1 VLFCVNIEIIADLVR
16 VDSVVAVRIT
26 GSIPQ
31 TASGRRGSAGS
42 GVLGSSAF
50 GDDGDDGS
58 AGALFDARAELLTFV
73 RAVVARLEPVSYSG
87 AVDAPEAA
95 ALPLDAFRTLCV
107 DFHHRQTKRLREAHV
122 ASLVFRAASQE
133 AKRAGDEPP
142 PLPLRHFVDA
152 VQTLDADLDDVA
164 AAAMFEQALFDASAY
179 SIDFSKFEQL
189 SRTMVSKI
197 VANADVALFLRIGY
211 ADAVDDLRNTEHLR
225 RRLRAKHKAFL
236 RVQQLQGQALLDDF
250 GETRRAS
257 RSSRSGD
264 RARDSLASQSAA
276 ELGPVDA
283 AEARRADA
291 AVQVRALPAQA
302 P

>member
-1 VLFCVNIEIIADLVR
+1 MHGRAHVFTDSFCELERATPQPADAAVAALGAAPPATAHRADAVVLLLRCVLFESPPVATPALLFVNYLELVLEDASLGQQIHFDAKKLRRDAAAAAHLCGRPPSNEADTAAADADDGAPHGARVYSAVTLSHALSVAAVLFCVNIEIIADLVR

-142 PLPLRHFVDA
+142 P
-152 VQTLDADLDDVA
+152 
-164 AAAMFEQALFDASAY
+164 
-179 SIDFSKFEQL
+179 
-189 SRTMVSKI
+189 
-197 VANADVALFLRIGY
+197 
-211 ADAVDDLRNTEHLR
+211 
-225 RRLRAKHKAFL
+225 
-236 RVQQLQGQALLDDF
+236 
-250 GETRRAS
+250 
-257 RSSRSGD
+257 
-264 RARDSLASQSAA
+264 
-276 ELGPVDA
+276 
-283 AEARRADA
+283 
-291 AVQVRALPAQA
+291 
-302 P
+302 